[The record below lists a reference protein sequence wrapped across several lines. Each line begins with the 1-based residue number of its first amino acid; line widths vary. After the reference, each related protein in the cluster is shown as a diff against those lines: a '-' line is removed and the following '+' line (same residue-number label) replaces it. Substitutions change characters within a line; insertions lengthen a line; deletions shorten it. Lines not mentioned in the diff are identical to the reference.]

1 MPSSFTSHNNFSPN
15 EGLHTKYNRKKNYF
29 SCVPVVFLTNI
40 CVCLFLDYKMQ
51 LLCSVKYTSKIE
63 NMLSQLAA
71 YFMLIKLFNGKDV
84 PS

>member
-1 MPSSFTSHNNFSPN
+1 
-15 EGLHTKYNRKKNYF
+15 
-29 SCVPVVFLTNI
+29 
-40 CVCLFLDYKMQ
+40 MQ